1 MARYRI
7 GNRYLSQDEYDAEMD
22 WKWVC
27 GLFLAGAVLT
37 GWLVHIHLVSP
48 DWPKA
53 IRFIVTT
60 VPALAAGVLLVKL
73 RHYIQVLIGIAALLL
88 VAGVVIQVIASV
100 I

>member
-27 GLFLAGAVLT
+27 GLFLVGTIVT
-37 GWLVHIHLVSP
+37 GWLVHTYLVNP
-48 DWPKA
+48 DWHKA

-60 VPALAAGVLLVKL
+60 VPAVVMGVVLVKL
-73 RHYIQVLIGIAALLL
+73 RHYIQIIVGLIVLLIGVGIVISIVASL
-88 VAGVVIQVIASV
+88 V
-100 I
+100 